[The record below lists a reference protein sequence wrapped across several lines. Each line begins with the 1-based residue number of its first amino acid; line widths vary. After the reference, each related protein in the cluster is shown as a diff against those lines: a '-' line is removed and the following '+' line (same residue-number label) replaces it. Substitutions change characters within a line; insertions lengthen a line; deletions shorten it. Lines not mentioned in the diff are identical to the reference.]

1 MTVLQLP
8 AFIGEYRAGT
18 GPYRA
23 AGDNTTLRKRHDG
36 HGTAARS
43 QSTGRRE
50 AEVVGSTTPAPQR
63 ACMLINP

>member
-23 AGDNTTLRKRHDG
+23 AGDNTTLRRRRSWDSG
-36 HGTAARS
+36 TASSDDLGTVVEHGT
-43 QSTGRRE
+43 
-50 AEVVGSTTPAPQR
+50 P
-63 ACMLINP
+63 